1 MSLERILDDLTF
13 DIIDPK
19 TAKKYLT
26 EDKNRKL
33 INYFL
38 HRDKITS
45 EPLKESELAQLNAIV
60 QIAQIIYNSD
70 VESPISDKDYDTLQE
85 MLVDEGVPRLT
96 GSLEINDNKKE
107 SHTYHQ
113 LRGTLDK
120 VYYLRDTEKRTNK
133 SRKYLSEWIK
143 SMERRYEK
151 ITGKKIDLS
160 KCKVICTPKF
170 DGASA
175 VDEISENGKG
185 LWISRGDTKNNRA
198 SNISHILSQFDNLFN
213 ESINHGIK
221 FEIMMT
227 EENKDYI
234 NQIYRDRHYRNSR
247 QVVTATLNSKDPDFK
262 AEYLYPVPLRIM
274 KKGDVIE
281 SIHPDLIRK
290 FPSLACSLSDVDR
303 IREFAI
309 NNRYVEMNKM
319 RFRTDGVVIT
329 LTDPE
334 IQSIL
339 GRENDIN
346 NFEVAYKFTEESA
359 YTKVKGVEFYVSEFG
374 YITPVLVVEGVIL
387 KGNDVDH
394 ITLSNKERFD
404 ELDLHY
410 GDTVKVLYDIIPYV
424 TIDENCVRSNSK
436 KIEFVRYCP
445 KCGSP
450 LDLNVVEV
458 QCPNGEC
465 PSKVIGRI
473 LNYCS
478 NIRIQNIGLQRLQI
492 LYNAGLL
499 KHGIR
504 SLYKLKKYNLDME
517 DLDGFGRLMTRKII
531 AEIESKRRLKDYEFF
546 GAIGIETLST
556 KTFKSIFGAIKYS
569 DFISMI
575 EKKDLDSLKTKLI
588 AINGIGDA
596 KADVLI
602 KYLKNTDDRKEL
614 FKLIEELS
622 IAETFTSVPVVTKGK
637 IVFSGCRPT
646 DEEVALL
653 TGWNWEPTEDWS
665 NKAKYLIIPDKDYES
680 GKVTKARELGIP
692 IIYTGSMD
700 LIMTLKQTIVNLFD

>member
-1 MSLERILDDLTF
+1 MTLEQILDDLVF
-13 DIIDPK
+13 DIIEPK

-26 EDKNRKL
+26 EDKNKKL
-33 INYFL
+33 INYFVN
-38 HRDKITS
+38 RDKIS
-45 EPLKESELAQLNAIV
+45 CEPLNGPMLAKLNAIV
-60 QIAQIIYNSD
+60 QITHILDSSD
-70 VESPISDKDYDTLQE
+70 AGSPLSDTEWDTLEE
-85 MLVDEGVPRLT
+85 MLINEGVPRLT
-96 GSLEINDNKKE
+96 GTVEINDNKKE
-107 SHTYHQ
+107 SHTYLQ

-143 SMERRYEK
+143 STEAKYEK
-151 ITGKKIDLS
+151 VTGKKIDLR
-160 KCKVICTPKF
+160 KCKVLCTPKF
-170 DGASA
+170 DGACA
-175 VDEISENGKG
+175 VDEISETGKG
-185 LWISRGDTKNNRA
+185 LWMSRGDTQKNRA
-198 SNISHILSQFDNLFN
+198 SNISHVLCQFDNLYNAFPD
-213 ESINHGIK
+213 HGIK

-274 KKGDVIE
+274 KKGDEIE
-281 SIHPDLIRK
+281 NIHPDLLRK

-303 IREFAI
+303 IYEFAM
-309 NNRYVEMNKM
+309 NHRYIEMNQM

-334 IQSIL
+334 LQKVL
-339 GRENDIN
+339 GRESDIN
-346 NFEVAYKFTEESA
+346 NFEVAYKFTEEHA

-374 YITPVLVVEGVIL
+374 HITPVLVVEKVIL

-424 TIDENCVRSNSK
+424 TTDENCPRSNSK
-436 KIEFVRYCP
+436 KIEFVKFCP
-445 KCGSP
+445 KCGAP
-450 LDLNVVEV
+450 LDLSVVEV
-458 QCPNGEC
+458 QCSNGEC
-465 PSKVIGRI
+465 PSKIIGKI
-473 LNYCS
+473 QNYCS
-478 NIRIQNIGLQRLQI
+478 NVRIQNIGIQRIQT

-517 DLDGFGRLMTRKII
+517 DLDMFGRLMTRKII

-556 KTFKSIFGAIKYS
+556 KTFKSIFAAIKYS
-569 DFISMI
+569 DFIDI
-575 EKKDLDSLKTKLI
+575 INKKEFDSLRNKLI
-588 AINGIGDA
+588 SINGIGEA

-614 FKLIEELS
+614 LKLLEEMS
-622 IAETFTSVPVVTKGK
+622 IAETFSAVPKEKSKGKILLHQFRSDELQKLIESNGWEIGSSLSGNTSYLVIPDGDDVNMESAKIISAKDLGVPVVTDSY
-637 IVFSGCRPT
+637 IR
-646 DEEVALL
+646 A
-653 TGWNWEPTEDWS
+653 NI
-665 NKAKYLIIPDKDYES
+665 NK
-680 GKVTKARELGIP
+680 
-692 IIYTGSMD
+692 
-700 LIMTLKQTIVNLFD
+700 LK